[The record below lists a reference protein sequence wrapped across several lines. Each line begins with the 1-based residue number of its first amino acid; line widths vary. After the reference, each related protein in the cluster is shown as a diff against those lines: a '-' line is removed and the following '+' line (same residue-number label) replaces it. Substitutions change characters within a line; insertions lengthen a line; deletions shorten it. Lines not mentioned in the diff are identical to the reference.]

1 MISPVDMKV
10 KETLWN
16 KNYGIAC
23 FSNFLIAC
31 SFNLLLPVI
40 PLYITEVLHIPETN
54 IGIVLSSYVL
64 AMLLMRPFSGYLV
77 DVFPRKALYI
87 IGLSLFVS
95 VYFGY
100 YLVSAVFSFIV
111 VRFIHGIFW
120 GVTSVSANTVVIDII
135 PASRRA
141 EGIGFFGMFNNLALA
156 IAPYIALN
164 IYHSAGFR
172 WLITSS
178 IAMGVIAIFFV
189 SFINVP
195 VRPKSVRPPLS
206 FDRFILVPAFPV
218 LINQIII
225 TSAWGT
231 LIPFAA
237 LYGQSVGITNSGIL
251 FLFLAFGI
259 IISRVFSGKLVDK
272 GYIHPVI
279 ITALLIATIGFV
291 VYSQVHLLV
300 AFCISV
306 FVVGLG
312 FGMLLPALQTLYINM
327 ATHDRRGTASSTY
340 LTGFDIGN
348 GIGML
353 TGGYII
359 TLWSFNVLY
368 LIAAAS
374 CFLGMLVYMISTI
387 KVYNSRKQME

>member
-1 MISPVDMKV
+1 MKE

-16 KNYGIAC
+16 KNFSVACIA
-23 FSNFLIAC
+23 NFLIAC
-31 SFNLLLPVI
+31 SFNLLVPVI
-40 PLYITEVLHIPETN
+40 PLYLTEVLHIPETN
-54 IGIVLSSYVL
+54 VGIVLSSYVL
-64 AMLLMRPFSGYLV
+64 AMLFMRPFSGYMV
-77 DVFPRKALYI
+77 DIFPRKALYI

-95 VYFGY
+95 VYLGY
-100 YLVSAVFSFIV
+100 YLVTAVLAFVI
-111 VRFIHGIFW
+111 VRFIHGVFW
-120 GVTSVSANTVVIDII
+120 GITSVSANTVVIDII

-164 IYHSAGFR
+164 IYHSAGFH
-172 WLITSS
+172 WLITCA
-178 IAMGVIAIFFV
+178 IGMGIMAIIFV
-189 SFINVP
+189 SLINVP

-206 FDRFILVPAFPV
+206 FDRFILLPALPV
-218 LINQIII
+218 LINQIIM

-237 LYGQSVGITNSGIL
+237 LYGKSIGIQNSGIL

-259 IISRVFSGKLVDK
+259 IVSRIFSGKMVDK

-279 ITALLIATIGFV
+279 ISALLIAAIGFV

-300 AFCISV
+300 AFCVSA
-306 FVVGLG
+306 FVVGVG
-312 FGMLLPALQTLYINM
+312 FGMLLPALQTIYVNM

-340 LTGFDIGN
+340 LTGFDVGN

-359 TLWSFNVLY
+359 TLWSFQTLY
-368 LIAAAS
+368 IIAAAA
-374 CFLGMLVYMISTI
+374 CLLGIIVYLTSTI
-387 KVYNSRKQME
+387 RVYNRKKLVE